1 MIPSIRRIIKYIAE
15 NFITFSRLS
24 RQLLYMWLPVALTS
38 LNFGPIRSL
47 VLAVA
52 GKATCCCCRR
62 EGGEEEA

>member
-1 MIPSIRRIIKYIAE
+1 
-15 NFITFSRLS
+15 
-24 RQLLYMWLPVALTS
+24 MWLPVALTS